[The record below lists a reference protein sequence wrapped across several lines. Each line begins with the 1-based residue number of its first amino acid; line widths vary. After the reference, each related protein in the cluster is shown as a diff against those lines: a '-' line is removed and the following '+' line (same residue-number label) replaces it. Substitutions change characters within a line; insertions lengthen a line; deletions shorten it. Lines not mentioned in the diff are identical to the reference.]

1 MGIIKLLDEEV
12 SQLIAAGEV
21 VERPSS
27 VVKELVENSI
37 DAGASKV
44 TIEIRHGGVTMI
56 RVSDNG
62 SGIAPEDVPV
72 MFLRHAT
79 SKVRTQED
87 LGHIATLGFRGEA
100 MASIH
105 AVARVEVLT
114 RKQDSD
120 EGVCYRGEGAQTG
133 QVQPAGC
140 PAGTTVKVQDLFY
153 NTPARM
159 KFLKKDVQEGNA
171 VAAVVERIAL
181 SHPEISFQ
189 FIREGQTRL
198 HTPGDG
204 KLLSAVHAVFGREFT
219 KDLAEVDY
227 TQGQIHVSGLCHPAL
242 GQPLQPHHAD
252 LLCQRPLCQ
261 ERHGAGGAGGGVQA
275 FDHGR
280 QVSGLRAQPLH
291 PLHRDRHQRPP
302 GQDRGALHQ
311 RTPGL

>member
-1 MGIIKLLDEEV
+1 MGIIKLLDEEG

-189 FIREGQTRL
+189 FIRGCAAGSVL
-198 HTPGDG
+198 PG
-204 KLLSAVHAVFGREFT
+204 
-219 KDLAEVDY
+219 
-227 TQGQIHVSGLCHPAL
+227 
-242 GQPLQPHHAD
+242 
-252 LLCQRPLCQ
+252 
-261 ERHGAGGAGGGVQA
+261 
-275 FDHGR
+275 
-280 QVSGLRAQPLH
+280 
-291 PLHRDRHQRPP
+291 
-302 GQDRGALHQ
+302 
-311 RTPGL
+311 

>member
-120 EGVCYRGEGAQTG
+120 EGV
-133 QVQPAGC
+133 
-140 PAGTTVKVQDLFY
+140 
-153 NTPARM
+153 
-159 KFLKKDVQEGNA
+159 
-171 VAAVVERIAL
+171 
-181 SHPEISFQ
+181 
-189 FIREGQTRL
+189 
-198 HTPGDG
+198 
-204 KLLSAVHAVFGREFT
+204 
-219 KDLAEVDY
+219 
-227 TQGQIHVSGLCHPAL
+227 
-242 GQPLQPHHAD
+242 
-252 LLCQRPLCQ
+252 
-261 ERHGAGGAGGGVQA
+261 
-275 FDHGR
+275 
-280 QVSGLRAQPLH
+280 
-291 PLHRDRHQRPP
+291 
-302 GQDRGALHQ
+302 
-311 RTPGL
+311 